1 MFHKFSF
8 SFQKKNLLSFISDHT
23 KVCYFI
29 NVPNLAS
36 FKKSDL
42 EDLRTTIILLLNA
55 NYDEVIVSGVQEG
68 SVIVIFMIKNCLIS
82 LLIGLFKSEKI
93 KLNQNI
99 FKVMIQDD
107 VVFSKGI
114 FSNNILW
121 KNINKM
127 KMSLF
132 ETLMRNFCFRR

>member
-1 MFHKFSF
+1 MSICVSQIFLF
-8 SFQKKNLLSFISDHT
+8 FQKTNLLSFISDYT
-23 KVCYFI
+23 KVRYFI

-36 FKKSDL
+36 FNKSDL
-42 EDLRTTIILLLNA
+42 EKLRMIVILLLNA
-55 NYDEVIVSGVQEG
+55 NYDDVIVSGVQEG

-127 KMSLF
+127 KMSL
-132 ETLMRNFCFRR
+132 LKL